1 MEKNAWNSRNGG
13 FTVVELMAVV
23 AITVI
28 LFALSMVGVVRY
40 QGMLKLTELDN
51 AAREIYMAA
60 ENRAVLLSGARRLKT
75 QVARASV
82 LSLQAGRAGDGE
94 VYVTKA
100 QVEETGELLTV
111 GSIDPALMDG
121 DFYIVYDLAGGSV
134 TDVFYAEKSM
144 EELLTDSWFE
154 SLRSEWPK
162 SRSERLNEKL
172 MVGYY
177 NGEAAE
183 GGEED
188 NTGKA
193 QVFVDI
199 ANGEELTVTVT
210 YYLPEGGANTDAK
223 LEVRLGDIDLTEA
236 WYNQWKTTPAPVQ
249 TPDGGYSLTWVLDS
263 LTATYKQGV
272 GTERI
277 AFRALGSGIRP
288 GEDFTVTAEVS
299 SKSGSFESG
308 TGRDTDNSLFQYRE
322 GAGDTAYI
330 ENLRHLQNLN
340 YSFSGAGGKTKAV
353 QTADVRCVVS
363 GDDGT
368 DRPYDFSP
376 IENKD
381 IVSYSG
387 EKYKITGL
395 YVSGTKAADTNA
407 GLFSRVQV
415 HTSFSGV
422 RLVNASVSAAGGAAG
437 ALVGYAED
445 NVTIDDCR
453 VYWEAD
459 EDVPSLKDK
468 LGTDAEG
475 DEYHYQITGTNAGGL
490 VGYVGQ
496 GNCTITGSLAATLV
510 EGTSCAGG
518 LIGRFE
524 GDSYTSKKLTVQASY
539 ADCYLEG
546 GDRAAGLAGQL
557 DGSAALTN
565 CYAAGYIMGGTVTAG
580 LCAGEGSAKAENVY
594 SIVRFPSDGA
604 AYDLTENAADT
615 LINAHFFGEKTDA
628 QLYDFTYMTGLGFVN
643 EMGAAFGE
651 KKQADSHPYDLRDN
665 LFLAGEDYPYPG
677 LGELPHYGDW
687 RTQFKEPSLVY
698 YEQYSD
704 GSWGVSGG
712 NARDLINNLSDTKTV
727 ESDGYGVAF
736 LKNDWSGA
744 TEGAEKPRLSCTYYD
759 KAGEKHTEEVPYEKL
774 YETQWENDEG
784 ERSNYYLII
793 LPDDMVNSGYA
804 EDCFYR
810 YMSFTL
816 EVDVTAQGAYFF
828 NPHFAETVIPVE
840 EGSDTWDGDQV
851 KEKAEEQRDAMKR
864 SQQVKLRTPR
874 HLAALSRFEQYFNRT
889 YRFRQELDLDYAR
902 YSGYEGQFQAKSGPY
917 QQEPIGTDGKPFTG
931 TYEGNYRT
939 IKNVVPKT
947 AQYMGLFGCS
957 EGRLQN
963 IVYEMNPDNPLPVSM
978 GGGSSAGYNY
988 IGTLAGRSSGT
999 VENCAV
1005 HGVNI
1010 QGSFSSVMV
1019 YIGGLVGWNSGDIRS
1034 CEAECALI
1042 SVNCLYYAS
1051 VYTGGLAGQND
1062 SGGDIS
1068 ASYAVGRIKAGLDEA
1083 IRSVT
1088 LCGLAGWN
1096 SGGISNSY
1104 AAMDLQA
1111 DKETANIYGVC
1122 GVNYGTQTGNT
1133 YLNDGSFSYRDAA
1146 YTAGYAQ
1153 ENVTACGY
1161 QELVARTGSNQA
1173 QHSPQKTAAEPEEQY
1188 PYPAVV
1194 RNREKELIHYGRW
1207 PIAVPLGKM
1216 GVFYWE
1222 KMVDAE
1228 GGTNPSFSFSAL
1240 AVNPDK
1246 NTITK
1251 QSTLSTDHD
1260 DGRVVTDYGYGYYAQ
1275 KDIDNTVKFNV
1286 EHIGYFTYTSS
1297 RTVGGVRYLSPENPN
1312 MNLDFQNRTRNGAS
1326 LSDAREIA
1334 AEAAF
1339 TDQIGGYAFHCWNTY
1354 REAPRAPESNGD
1366 DYRSPRAVSGLCL
1379 YKDAATDELNPNS
1392 GRFVLTLGGRSV
1404 TFGINPQFAD
1414 SMSIVGNNGAFTVVN
1429 DDKTSENINRNLEQP
1444 TGSRANPYQ
1453 VRCGLQLQDINWFDT
1468 AYTDV
1473 PIGFSPYEPRQFPYL
1488 SGDGYARNYYW
1499 EQTHDFDWRV
1509 ERASYDLPDTDNDE
1523 GVFFPIAQIYV
1534 TQEGSLPGWFS
1545 GTYSGQNY
1553 VIRNFN
1559 IGINT
1564 ITYDINCMGLF
1575 GSVKGAALKNIVMF
1589 SETGDDVVTVNGRKT
1604 GAWADDRVANSPNAW
1619 YAGGVLV
1626 GVALKDDAG
1635 HGEIT
1640 NCAVAGYTIRDVT
1653 TRTKCSASVA
1663 YEEQWNYRYAYR
1675 EYWATYT
1682 VTPAAV
1688 GGAIGG
1694 LVGMTDMPLEGCT
1707 ASAEIQIACNHRDG
1721 AFPWK
1726 HNYGGVI
1733 GEHDS
1738 NDRHATPAVVDESG
1752 TPTCV
1757 GGLVGSTTAS
1767 VTNCYTGGSIDTS
1780 EASNVIVY
1788 AGRLIGGV
1796 GAELLGV
1803 TGSTSTV
1810 SNCYSYLNLP
1820 DREGVVENTY
1830 NIGGVG
1836 RRNSSHTVTLTN
1848 NYYLNTAG
1856 TAGTGDGQSVSYRQL
1871 AGLENLAGGQ
1881 TIYEA
1886 LGGGYSRVTSS
1897 ADGLEAFGRYSFVP
1911 SNRTDLQGMDYP
1923 FPTVLTMDGY
1933 HVHYGAWELNGIYFV
1948 NGSGPVSLDMFTGR
1962 STDTDAAGKQLKLAV
1977 VGETNPQANQW
1988 RVEDVKDEN
1997 GNLIVS
2003 GSVSGD
2009 SVLTVTA
2016 HQVAE
2021 GYVTLNVR
2029 YGDLPDPLPVTVY
2042 IFARVEL
2049 RPAGRAALFPN
2060 DSVTWALSAHGF
2072 RPGSQT
2078 AEELLG
2084 GTLSMGAFTGG
2095 DGLVKAEVS
2104 ESGGVTSI
2112 TLTRSGEKMP
2122 FRDTSLAAPYTYT
2135 RDGYTVENSYSI
2147 NVELLELP
2155 LRWDG
2160 ESSAWSID
2168 FGELFGENDAVSEAT
2183 GGAAVDGNTVKLVDS
2198 ETLPDKLTVTL
2209 TMGGLEHRVTV
2220 TKAQLD
2226 AAKGA

>member
-1 MEKNAWNSRNGG
+1 M
-13 FTVVELMAVV
+13 VELMAVV

-75 QVARASV
+75 QVARASE

-100 QVEETGELLTV
+100 QVEENGELLTV

-121 DFYIVYDLAGGSV
+121 DFYIVYNLDGGSV

-144 EELLTDSWFE
+144 DELLADSWFE

-162 SRSERLNEKL
+162 SRSERLSEKL

-177 NGEAAE
+177 NGEAAQ
-183 GGEED
+183 GSEED

-210 YYLPEGGANTDAK
+210 YYLPEGGVNTDAK
-223 LEVRLGDIDLTEA
+223 LEVRLGTIDLTEA
-236 WYNQWKTTPAPVQ
+236 RYNQWKTTSAPVP
-249 TPDGGYSLTWVLDS
+249 TTDGGYSLTWVLDS
-263 LTATYKQGV
+263 LTATYKQGG

-277 AFRALGSGIRP
+277 SFRALGSEIRP

-308 TGRDTDNSLFQYRE
+308 TGSDTDNSLFQYRE

-340 YSFSGAGGKTKAV
+340 DSFSGVLYKTQAV
-353 QTADVRCVVS
+353 QTADVRCAVS

-376 IENKD
+376 IVNKD

-395 YVSGTKAADTNA
+395 YVSGTKAADTDA
-407 GLFSRVQV
+407 GLFARVEA

-422 RLVNASVSAAGGAAG
+422 RLVNASVSAAANCDAG

-445 NVTIDDCR
+445 NVTIDDCW

-490 VGYVGQ
+490 VGCVGR

-518 LIGRFE
+518 LIGKCE
-524 GDSYTSKKLTVQASY
+524 GDAFVNKVLTVRSSY
-539 ADCYLEG
+539 ADCYLKG
-546 GDRAAGLAGQL
+546 GTNAAGLAGQL
-557 DGSAALTN
+557 EVNTKAVLTN

-580 LCAGEGSAKAENVY
+580 LCTGVGSAKAENVY
-594 SIVRFPSDGA
+594 SIVRFPSDDA
-604 AYDLTENAADT
+604 AHGLTENAADT
-615 LINAHFFGEKTDA
+615 LINAHYFGEKTET
-628 QLYDFTYMTGLGFVN
+628 QLYDFTYMTGSGFVN
-643 EMGAAFGE
+643 EMGTAFGE

-704 GSWGVSGG
+704 GTWGVSGG

-736 LKNDWSGA
+736 LKNDWFGA
-744 TEGAEKPRLSCTYYD
+744 TEGTEKPRLTCTYYD
-759 KAGEKHTEEVPYEKL
+759 EAGEKHTEEVPYEKL

-816 EVDVTAQGAYFF
+816 EVNVTAQGAYFF

-874 HLAALSRFEQYFNRT
+874 HLAALSRFEEYFNRT

-947 AQYMGLFGCS
+947 VQYMGLFGCS

-963 IVYEMNPDNPLPVSM
+963 IVYEMNPDYPLSVRV
-978 GGGSSAGYNY
+978 GGGSGAGYNY

-1042 SVNCLYYAS
+1042 SVNCLYYSS
-1051 VYTGGLAGQND
+1051 VCAGGLAGQND

-1096 SGGISNSY
+1096 SGRISNSY

-1146 YTAGYAQ
+1146 YTAGYEQ

-1207 PIAVPLGKM
+1207 PIAVPLGEM

-1240 AVNPDK
+1240 AVNPDQ

-1260 DGRVVTDYGYGYYAQ
+1260 DGRVVVAYGYGYYSSKEGAE
-1275 KDIDNTVKFNV
+1275 KFPVTFETEN
-1286 EHIGYFTYTSS
+1286 IGYTVYKKTSGDDRLS
-1297 RTVGGVRYLSPENPN
+1297 RTALNPN
-1312 MNLDFQNRTRNGAS
+1312 NISSIHVRTG
-1326 LSDAREIA
+1326 LGSDVSA
-1334 AEAAF
+1334 ADVISEQKELEAKGELEKMMPEY
-1339 TDQIGGYAFHCWNTY
+1339 TFHCWNSY
-1354 REAPRAPESNGD
+1354 HEGGRAAQGSYDN
-1366 DYRSPRAVSGLCL
+1366 RVKNATSGLYL
-1379 YKDAATDELNPNS
+1379 FNGTNPTNVDPNG
-1392 GRFVLTLGGRSV
+1392 GRFILKQGHLTVR
-1404 TFGINPQFAD
+1404 FRINPQFAD
-1414 SMSIVGNNGAFTVVN
+1414 SMAVVINEGAYQLTGYTLMYNAKNGNLGIL
-1429 DDKTSENINRNLEQP
+1429 D
-1444 TGSRANPYQ
+1444 NPFQ
-1453 VRCGLQLQDINWFDT
+1453 VRCGAQLQEINWYDT
-1468 AYTDV
+1468 CFTDV
-1473 PIGFSPYEPRQFPYL
+1473 TIGQAKEFTINRFPYL
-1488 SGDGYARNYYW
+1488 SNSDSTGKYVW
-1499 EQTHDFDWRV
+1499 KQTHDIDWIK
-1509 ERASYDLPDTDNDE
+1509 EGMTYDWGNDGSGT
-1523 GVFFPIAQIYV
+1523 GVFMGIAQV
-1534 TQEGSLPGWFS
+1534 KVNGDNGRVPGWFG
-1545 GTYSGQNY
+1545 GTYDGQNY
-1553 VIRNFN
+1553 TIKNLN
-1559 IGINT
+1559 IGKNAN
-1564 ITYDINCMGLF
+1564 YLPNCMGLF
-1575 GSVKGAALKNIVMF
+1575 GFVKGATLTNMVLFAEDEA
-1589 SETGDDVVTVNGRKT
+1589 STVTVEGWKAGTSRNNHGET
-1604 GAWADDRVANSPNAW
+1604 APYAW
-1619 YAGGVLV
+1619 YAGGVLA
-1626 GVALKDDAG
+1626 GVALNST
-1635 HGEIT
+1635 IS
-1640 NCAVAGYTIRDVT
+1640 NCAVAGYTIQDNTERGRCT
-1653 TRTKCSASVA
+1653 
-1663 YEEQWNYRYAYR
+1663 YEYSWSLYNG
-1675 EYWATYT
+1675 TI
-1682 VTPAAV
+1682 VKSDIS
-1688 GGAIGG
+1688 GAIGG
-1694 LVGMTDMPLEGCT
+1694 LVGMTNSSLTNCT
-1707 ASAEIQIACNHRDG
+1707 ASAEIEINCSHRRTINWET
-1721 AFPWK
+1721 FNETSVP
-1726 HNYGGVI
+1726 V
-1733 GEHDS
+1733 
-1738 NDRHATPAVVDESG
+1738 
-1752 TPTCV
+1752 CV
-1757 GGLVGSTTAS
+1757 GGLVGTTTGD
-1767 VTNCYTGGSIDTS
+1767 VTNCYTGGSIT
-1780 EASNVIVY
+1780 ASKASYASIY
-1788 AGRLIGGV
+1788 AGQLIGGV
-1796 GAELLGV
+1796 GIEPLERAVSGLAVTRAGV
-1803 TGSTSTV
+1803 AV
-1810 SNCYSYLNLP
+1810 QNCYSYMKMP
-1820 DREGVVENTY
+1820 AQTGAVKGSYAIGTDQRGNT
-1830 NIGGVG
+1830 NP
-1836 RRNSSHTVTLTN
+1836 STATLKN
-1848 NYYLNTAG
+1848 NYYLTN
-1856 TAGTGDGQSVSYRQL
+1856 SVSSGNGQTSVTYRQL

-1881 TIYEA
+1881 TIYGA

-1933 HVHYGAWELNGIYFV
+1933 HVHYGAWELNGVYFA

-1977 VGETNPQANQW
+1977 VGEPNPQAGQW
-1988 RVEDVKDEN
+1988 RVEDVRDGD

-2016 HQVAE
+2016 HQVVE

-2029 YGDLPDPLPVTVY
+2029 YGNLPDPLPVTVY
-2042 IFARVEL
+2042 VSARVEL

-2060 DSVTWALSAHGF
+2060 DSVTWALSVGGF
-2072 RPGSQT
+2072 RPGSQA

-2095 DGLVKAEVS
+2095 DGLVKAAAS

-2112 TLTRSGEKMP
+2112 TLTRSGGEAP

-2135 RDGYTVENSYSI
+2135 RDGYTVENSYSV

-2155 LRWDG
+2155 LKWDG
-2160 ESSAWSID
+2160 ESKTWSMD
-2168 FGELFGENDAVSEAT
+2168 FGALLGENDAVSEAT
-2183 GGAAVDGNTVKLVDS
+2183 GGAAVDGNTVKLDDS
-2198 ETLPDKLTVTL
+2198 DTLPDELTVTL

>member
-1 MEKNAWNSRNGG
+1 M
-13 FTVVELMAVV
+13 VELMAVV

-28 LFALSMVGVVRY
+28 LFALSMVGVIRY

-75 QVARASV
+75 QVARASM

-100 QVEETGELLTV
+100 QVEENGELLTV

-121 DFYIVYDLAGGSV
+121 DFYIVYNLDGGSV

-144 EELLTDSWFE
+144 DELLADSWFE

-162 SRSERLNEKL
+162 SRSDRLSEKL

-177 NGEAAE
+177 NGEAAQ
-183 GGEED
+183 GSEED

-210 YYLPEGGANTDAK
+210 YYLPEGGVNTDAK

-236 WYNQWKTTPAPVQ
+236 RYNQWKTTSAPVP
-249 TPDGGYSLTWVLDS
+249 TTDGGYSLTWVLDS
-263 LTATYKQGV
+263 LTATYKQGG

-277 AFRALGSGIRP
+277 SFHALGSEIRP

-308 TGRDTDNSLFQYRE
+308 TGSDTDNSLFQYRE

-340 YSFSGAGGKTKAV
+340 DSFSGAGGKTKAV
-353 QTADVRCVVS
+353 QTADVRCAVS

-376 IENKD
+376 IENKG
-381 IVSYSG
+381 IESYDG
-387 EKYKITGL
+387 GKHKITDL
-395 YVSGTKAADTNA
+395 YVSGTKASDTDA
-407 GLFSRVQV
+407 GLFSRVQRE
-415 HTSFSGV
+415 TSFSGV
-422 RLVNASVSAAGGAAG
+422 RLVNASVSAGANYDAG

-475 DEYHYQITGTNAGGL
+475 DEYHYQITGRNAGGL
-490 VGYVGQ
+490 VGYAKNQ
-496 GNCTITGSLAATLV
+496 CTITVSLAATLV

-518 LIGRFE
+518 LVGRFE
-524 GDSYTSKKLTVQASY
+524 GDRNTGKKLTVQASY

-546 GDRAAGLAGQL
+546 GDRAAGLVGQL
-557 DGSAALTN
+557 DGSGALTN

-580 LCAGEGSAKAENVY
+580 LCTGVGSAKAENVY
-594 SIVRFPSDGA
+594 SIVRFPSDDA
-604 AYDLTENAADT
+604 AHGLTENAADT
-615 LINAHFFGEKTDA
+615 LINAHYFGEKTET
-628 QLYDFTYMTGLGFVN
+628 QLYDFTYMTGSGFVN
-643 EMGAAFGE
+643 EMGTAFGE

-704 GSWGVSGG
+704 GTWGVSGG

-744 TEGAEKPRLSCTYYD
+744 TEGTEKPRLTCTYYD
-759 KAGEKHTEEVPYEKL
+759 EAGEKHTDIEVPYEKL

-816 EVDVTAQGAYFF
+816 AVNSTAQGAYFF
-828 NPHFAETVIPVE
+828 NPHFAETVVPVE
-840 EGSDTWDGDQV
+840 EGSDTWNGDQV

-874 HLAALSRFEQYFNRT
+874 HLAALSRFEEYFSRT

-947 AQYMGLFGCS
+947 AQYIGLFGCS

-963 IVYEMNPDNPLPVSM
+963 IVYEMNPDNPLSVRM
-978 GGGSSAGYNY
+978 GGGSGAGYNY

-1042 SVNCLYYAS
+1042 SVNCLYYSS
-1051 VYTGGLAGQND
+1051 VCAGGLAGQND

-1096 SGGISNSY
+1096 SGRISNSY

-1161 QELVARTGSNQA
+1161 QELVKRTGSNQA
-1173 QHSPQKTAAEPEEQY
+1173 QLSPQKTAAEPEEQY

-1194 RNREKELIHYGRW
+1194 RNREGKLIHYGRW
-1207 PIAVPLGKM
+1207 PIAVPLGEM

-1260 DGRVVTDYGYGYYAQ
+1260 DGRVVVAYGYGYYSSKEGAE
-1275 KDIDNTVKFNV
+1275 KSPVTFKAEN
-1286 EHIGYFTYTSS
+1286 IGYTEYISDSIDSRLTLEPVNPGRAASS
-1297 RTVGGVRYLSPENPN
+1297 IE
-1312 MNLDFQNRTRNGAS
+1312 
-1326 LSDAREIA
+1326 
-1334 AEAAF
+1334 AEANKGLEDLMPEY
-1339 TDQIGGYAFHCWNTY
+1339 TFHCWTSYHEGGRAASGEYSTY
-1354 REAPRAPESNGD
+1354 EKRKENATVGLFLFNKANADEKFKNKNLNDYPTLLNQWSAVDPNG
-1366 DYRSPRAVSGLCL
+1366 
-1379 YKDAATDELNPNS
+1379 
-1392 GRFVLTLGGRSV
+1392 GRFILTQGGRTV
-1404 TFGINPQFAD
+1404 EFRINPQFAD
-1414 SMSIVGNNGAFTVVN
+1414 SMSVVDTTIELEGGAKS
-1429 DDKTSENINRNLEQP
+1429 DKLGTTENPFQI
-1444 TGSRANPYQ
+1444 
-1453 VRCGLQLQDINWFDT
+1453 RCGTQLQEINWFDT
-1468 AYTDV
+1468 AFTDV
-1473 PIGFSPYEPRQFPYL
+1473 VVGQQKKFVIKRFPYL
-1488 SGDGYARNYYW
+1488 TDNDTDKKYYW
-1499 EQTHDFDWRV
+1499 KQTHDIDWV
-1509 ERASYDLPDTDNDE
+1509 AEGNTYGPNQTP
-1523 GVFFPIAQIYV
+1523 GVFMGIAQV
-1534 TQEGSLPGWFS
+1534 SADSSNNVPGWFG
-1545 GTYSGQNY
+1545 GTYDGQNY
-1553 VIRNFN
+1553 VIKDLN
-1559 IGINT
+1559 IAT
-1564 ITYDINCMGLF
+1564 HEEYHTNCVGLF
-1575 GSVKGAALKNIVMF
+1575 GYVRGATLENIVLF
-1589 SETGDDVVTVNGRKT
+1589 SETGENVVTVNGCAAGT
-1604 GAWADDRVANSPNAW
+1604 GNSNAW
-1619 YAGGVLV
+1619 YAGGVLA
-1626 GVALKDDAG
+1626 GVARSST
-1635 HGEIT
+1635 IS

-1653 TRTKCSASVA
+1653 TRAR
-1663 YEEQWNYRYAYR
+1663 YDQQGNWWNQY
-1675 EYWATYT
+1675 YT
-1682 VTPAAV
+1682 M

-1694 LVGMTDMPLEGCT
+1694 LVGMTDRELTGCT
-1707 ASAEIQIACNHRDG
+1707 AAATIEIACNH
-1721 AFPWK
+1721 
-1726 HNYGGVI
+1726 
-1733 GEHDS
+1733 
-1738 NDRHATPAVVDESG
+1738 SG
-1752 TPTCV
+1752 NNMSRSPIRV
-1757 GGLVGSTTAS
+1757 GGLVGSTTAG
-1767 VTNCYTGGSIDTS
+1767 VENCYTGGSITVS
-1780 EASNVIVY
+1780 GASYASIY
-1788 AGRLIGGV
+1788 AGRVIGGV
-1796 GAELLGV
+1796 GMGPFNDGNSNTE
-1803 TGSTSTV
+1803 TSARTVSV
-1810 SNCYSYLNLP
+1810 SNCYSYLTLP
-1820 DREGVVENTY
+1820 GTSGTVKAVY
-1830 NIGGVG
+1830 SIGGSG
-1836 RRNSSHTVTLTN
+1836 RTDNAPAGTVTLTK

-1856 TAGTGDGQSVSYRQL
+1856 TAGTGGGQSVSYRQL

-1881 TIYEA
+1881 TIYGA

-1933 HVHYGAWELNGIYFV
+1933 HVHYGAWELNGVYFA

-1962 STDTDAAGKQLKLAV
+1962 STNTDAAGKQLKLAV
-1977 VGETNPQANQW
+1977 VGVTNPQAGQW
-1988 RVEDVKDEN
+1988 SVEDVKDED

-2016 HQVAE
+2016 HQVVE

-2029 YGDLPDPLPVTVY
+2029 YGSLPDPLPVTVY
-2042 IFARVEL
+2042 VSARVEL

-2060 DSVTWALSAHGF
+2060 DSVTWTLSVDGF
-2072 RPGSQT
+2072 RPGSQA

-2084 GTLSMGAFTGG
+2084 GTLSIGAFAGG
-2095 DGLVKAEVS
+2095 DGLVKAAAS
-2104 ESGGVTSI
+2104 ESDGVTSI
-2112 TLTRSGEKMP
+2112 TLTRSGGETP

-2135 RDGYTVENSYSI
+2135 KDDYTVENSYSV

-2155 LRWDG
+2155 LKWDG
-2160 ESSAWSID
+2160 ESKTWSMD
-2168 FGELFGENDAVSEAT
+2168 FGALLGENDAVSEAT
-2183 GGAAVDGNTVKLVDS
+2183 GGAKMDGNTVKLADS
-2198 ETLPDKLTVTL
+2198 DTLPDKLTVTL

>member
-1 MEKNAWNSRNGG
+1 M
-13 FTVVELMAVV
+13 
-23 AITVI
+23 
-28 LFALSMVGVVRY
+28 
-40 QGMLKLTELDN
+40 
-51 AAREIYMAA
+51 
-60 ENRAVLLSGARRLKT
+60 
-75 QVARASV
+75 
-82 LSLQAGRAGDGE
+82 
-94 VYVTKA
+94 
-100 QVEETGELLTV
+100 
-111 GSIDPALMDG
+111 
-121 DFYIVYDLAGGSV
+121 
-134 TDVFYAEKSM
+134 
-144 EELLTDSWFE
+144 
-154 SLRSEWPK
+154 
-162 SRSERLNEKL
+162 
-172 MVGYY
+172 
-177 NGEAAE
+177 
-183 GGEED
+183 
-188 NTGKA
+188 
-193 QVFVDI
+193 
-199 ANGEELTVTVT
+199 
-210 YYLPEGGANTDAK
+210 
-223 LEVRLGDIDLTEA
+223 
-236 WYNQWKTTPAPVQ
+236 
-249 TPDGGYSLTWVLDS
+249 
-263 LTATYKQGV
+263 
-272 GTERI
+272 
-277 AFRALGSGIRP
+277 
-288 GEDFTVTAEVS
+288 
-299 SKSGSFESG
+299 
-308 TGRDTDNSLFQYRE
+308 
-322 GAGDTAYI
+322 
-330 ENLRHLQNLN
+330 
-340 YSFSGAGGKTKAV
+340 
-353 QTADVRCVVS
+353 
-363 GDDGT
+363 
-368 DRPYDFSP
+368 
-376 IENKD
+376 
-381 IVSYSG
+381 
-387 EKYKITGL
+387 
-395 YVSGTKAADTNA
+395 
-407 GLFSRVQV
+407 QV

-445 NVTIDDCR
+445 DVTIDDCR

-490 VGYVGQ
+490 VGRVGQ

-524 GDSYTSKKLTVQASY
+524 GDSYTSKKLTVQSSY
-539 ADCYLEG
+539 ADCYLTG
-546 GDRAAGLAGQL
+546 GARAAGLVGQL

-580 LCAGEGSAKAENVY
+580 LCTGAGSAKAENVY

-604 AYDLTENAADT
+604 AHDLTENAADT

-665 LFLAGEDYPYPG
+665 LFLAGEDYPYPA

-744 TEGAEKPRLSCTYYD
+744 TEGAEKPRLTCTYYGE
-759 KAGEKHTEEVPYEKL
+759 AGEKHTEEVPYEKL

-816 EVDVTAQGAYFF
+816 EVDVPAQGAYFF

-963 IVYEMNPDNPLPVSM
+963 IVYEMNPDNPLSVSM

-1111 DKETANIYGVC
+1111 DKETANIYGLC

-1207 PIAVPLGKM
+1207 PITMPMGKL

-1222 KMVDAE
+1222 KTVDAVDSSS
-1228 GGTNPSFSFSAL
+1228 NPSYQFSILS
-1240 AVNPDK
+1240 VDPDQ
-1246 NTITK
+1246 NTVTK
-1251 QSTLSTDHD
+1251 QSVLLTGHD
-1260 DGRVVTDYGYGYYAQ
+1260 DGRVVIEYGYGYYVDKTEDQAYNFSTDNLGYRDAFESSGIKKLTKENYNEGRTAGQ
-1275 KDIDNTVKFNV
+1275 ESYSPIKDSLSGSKGAADALAEMDKTMNGEQKFNFYCWISYH
-1286 EHIGYFTYTSS
+1286 E
-1297 RTVGGVRYLSPENPN
+1297 GGRPTDGDGTNY
-1312 MNLDFQNRTRNGAS
+1312 DRRQ
-1326 LSDAREIA
+1326 DAL
-1334 AEAAF
+1334 
-1339 TDQIGGYAFHCWNTY
+1339 TPG
-1354 REAPRAPESNGD
+1354 
-1366 DYRSPRAVSGLCL
+1366 
-1379 YKDAATDELNPNS
+1379 
-1392 GRFVLTLGGRSV
+1392 LTLQSDNRLYETDGQKYGSGGLFTLERKGVHTYS
-1404 TFGINPQFAD
+1404 FLINPLFAD
-1414 SMSIVGNNGAFTVVN
+1414 SMALYDPENTLSVKLAGGATRTAPGEEGNPFQIRCGVQLQQLNWSTQSWTDVPVGQLNGLHYLYLYESGDSDTVKTNQQKSSYWKQTHDVDWIAEGNRYSYDGIGTGVFMGIAQITVGNNGT
-1429 DDKTSENINRNLEQP
+1429 I
-1444 TGSRANPYQ
+1444 
-1453 VRCGLQLQDINWFDT
+1453 
-1468 AYTDV
+1468 
-1473 PIGFSPYEPRQFPYL
+1473 
-1488 SGDGYARNYYW
+1488 
-1499 EQTHDFDWRV
+1499 
-1509 ERASYDLPDTDNDE
+1509 
-1523 GVFFPIAQIYV
+1523 
-1534 TQEGSLPGWFS
+1534 PGWFGGS
-1545 GTYSGQNY
+1545 YNGQNY
-1553 VIRNFN
+1553 TLRNLN
-1559 IGINT
+1559 IGKHED
-1564 ITYDINCMGLF
+1564 YDPNCMGLF
-1575 GSVKGAALKNIVMF
+1575 GYVKGATLSNIVMF
-1589 SETGDDVVTVNGRKT
+1589 SEEGTDTVTVNGWTDRQNWAGDYPD
-1604 GAWADDRVANSPNAW
+1604 GAPHAW
-1619 YAGGVLV
+1619 YAGGVLA
-1626 GVALKDDAG
+1626 GVALDST
-1635 HGEIT
+1635 IS
-1640 NCAVAGYTIRDVT
+1640 NCAVAGYTIRDE
-1653 TRTKCSASVA
+1653 TRRVRWTERERESLVPLV
-1663 YEEQWNYRYAYR
+1663 YRPKQYDI
-1675 EYWATYT
+1675 
-1682 VTPAAV
+1682 

-1694 LVGMTDMPLEGCT
+1694 LVGMTDSPLENCT
-1707 ASAEIQIACNHRDG
+1707 ASANIVMACNHRNNFAPLG
-1721 AFPWK
+1721 TG
-1726 HNYGGVI
+1726 HN
-1733 GEHDS
+1733 ES
-1738 NDRHATPAVVDESG
+1738 VV
-1752 TPTCV
+1752 PVCV
-1757 GGLVGSTTAS
+1757 GGLVGSTTSS
-1767 VTNCYTGGSIDTS
+1767 VTNCYTGGSITAS
-1780 EASNVIVY
+1780 GASNVSIY
-1788 AGRLIGGV
+1788 AGQIIGGSGIEPV
-1796 GAELLGV
+1796 NSSSGKNA
-1803 TGSTSTV
+1803 TV
-1810 SNCYSYLNLP
+1810 SNCYSYMKLP
-1820 DREGVVENTY
+1820 NADGNIVKASLA
-1830 NIGGVG
+1830 IGGPG
-1836 RRNSSHTVTLTN
+1836 RTNNPGTVTLTN

-1856 TAGTGDGQSVSYRQL
+1856 AEGTGGGQSVTYRQL
-1871 AGLENLAGGQ
+1871 AGLEDLAGGQ

-1886 LGGGYSRVTSS
+1886 LGGGYSRVTSG

-2078 AEELLG
+2078 AEELSG
-2084 GTLSMGAFTGG
+2084 GTLSMGVFTGG
-2095 DGLVKAEVS
+2095 DGLVKAEAS
-2104 ESGGVTSI
+2104 ESGGVTGI
-2112 TLTRSGEKMP
+2112 TLTRSGEKMS
-2122 FRDTSLAAPYTYT
+2122 FRDTTLAAPYTYT
-2135 RDGYTVENSYSI
+2135 RDGYTVENSYSV

-2155 LRWDG
+2155 LKWDG

-2168 FGELFGENDAVSEAT
+2168 FGELLGENDAVSEAT

-2198 ETLPDKLTVTL
+2198 GTLPDKLTVTL
-2209 TMGGLEHRVTV
+2209 TMDGLEHRVTV